1 MKYADVV
8 LPVPLDALFTYI
20 VPDEKVTQVTPGVRV
35 LVPFGASK
43 QYLGIV
49 VRIHDEK
56 PEGFELKSVLS
67 VMDSSPMVLESQ
79 YRLWKWISEYY
90 MCPIG
95 DVMKAAI
102 PAKLKD
108 TKRLRPRH
116 RAEADLLADAL
127 PLRPLS
133 EAQQHAFSQILDS
146 FRQKAVTLLH
156 GVTSSGKTEVYI
168 HLIHQMIG
176 EGKQV
181 LYLLPEIALTV
192 QMMNRLREV
201 FGSRLGIYH
210 SKFTDAEREALWRTQ
225 LSDEPYD
232 VILGARSAVFLPFTR
247 LGLVVV
253 DEEHETSYKQQEP
266 SPRYH
271 ARSVAI
277 VLAQMFKAKTLLGTA
292 TPSMESYYNARSGKY
307 GLVELKERFKHIEL
321 PQIVVVDTKDL
332 RHRKMMNGIFSPLL
346 LSKVREALE
355 RGEQAILF
363 QNRRGFAPM
372 VMCKQCGW
380 VPRCGQCD
388 VSLTLHRSQSLLTC
402 HYCGNTY
409 RIPTECPA
417 CGCTQLMTRGYGTEK
432 VEEELKALIPEAR
445 VARMDLDTAHT
456 RKAFETL
463 ISDFSS
469 GHTDILIGTQMVSK
483 GLDFARVSVVGILQ
497 SDSMLNLPDF
507 RAFEYAYM
515 MMEQVSGRSGRAGRQ
530 GQVIL
535 QTSNP
540 ELSLIHHLVNHDFQ
554 SVFTELLEERRAFSY
569 PPFTRLIYIYLRH
582 RHESVVER
590 ASQELAAAL
599 RAVLSSR
606 VLGPDKP
613 SVARVKTQSIRKIM
627 LKLEPTLDLHRT
639 KAWLHETLAHQFTGK
654 AYASLQVFFDVDPM

>member
-20 VPDEKVTQVTPGVRV
+20 VPDEKVAQVTPGVRV

-192 QMMNRLREV
+192 QSVRPSGANSSPT
-201 FGSRLGIYH
+201 SR
-210 SKFTDAEREALWRTQ
+210 
-225 LSDEPYD
+225 
-232 VILGARSAVFLPFTR
+232 
-247 LGLVVV
+247 
-253 DEEHETSYKQQEP
+253 
-266 SPRYH
+266 
-271 ARSVAI
+271 
-277 VLAQMFKAKTLLGTA
+277 
-292 TPSMESYYNARSGKY
+292 
-307 GLVELKERFKHIEL
+307 
-321 PQIVVVDTKDL
+321 
-332 RHRKMMNGIFSPLL
+332 
-346 LSKVREALE
+346 
-355 RGEQAILF
+355 
-363 QNRRGFAPM
+363 
-372 VMCKQCGW
+372 
-380 VPRCGQCD
+380 
-388 VSLTLHRSQSLLTC
+388 
-402 HYCGNTY
+402 
-409 RIPTECPA
+409 
-417 CGCTQLMTRGYGTEK
+417 MT
-432 VEEELKALIPEAR
+432 
-445 VARMDLDTAHT
+445 
-456 RKAFETL
+456 
-463 ISDFSS
+463 
-469 GHTDILIGTQMVSK
+469 
-483 GLDFARVSVVGILQ
+483 
-497 SDSMLNLPDF
+497 
-507 RAFEYAYM
+507 
-515 MMEQVSGRSGRAGRQ
+515 
-530 GQVIL
+530 
-535 QTSNP
+535 
-540 ELSLIHHLVNHDFQ
+540 
-554 SVFTELLEERRAFSY
+554 
-569 PPFTRLIYIYLRH
+569 
-582 RHESVVER
+582 
-590 ASQELAAAL
+590 
-599 RAVLSSR
+599 
-606 VLGPDKP
+606 
-613 SVARVKTQSIRKIM
+613 
-627 LKLEPTLDLHRT
+627 
-639 KAWLHETLAHQFTGK
+639 
-654 AYASLQVFFDVDPM
+654 